1 MFAGPPLRMSW
12 QAWPALR
19 QRKSAC
25 VGGANNRYWSTA
37 AMSRKFPAN
46 PPHPE
51 RNCWGCDRFC
61 AADALICGNGSER
74 TQHPSEMFG
83 EDWLDWDTAATAET
97 QVVDKRRVIPI
108 RRES

>member
-1 MFAGPPLRMSW
+1 MSW
-12 QAWPALR
+12 QAWPALS
-19 QRKSAC
+19 QRKSARP
-25 VGGANNRYWSTA
+25 GRGNNERWSPC

-61 AADALICGNGSER
+61 AADALVCGNGSER

-83 EDWLDWDTAATAET
+83 EDWLDWDTAATTET

-108 RRES
+108 RREP